1 MNKKI
6 LSLKAQTLIR
16 VESKVSIFVVPRPL
30 HINVNLFNK
39 NSTEICSPRSGND
52 E

>member
-1 MNKKI
+1 MKK
-6 LSLKAQTLIR
+6 LERYCSVYMQ
-16 VESKVSIFVVPRPL
+16 VESKVSIFVVPCPL

-39 NSTEICSPRSGND
+39 NSTEICSTRSGND